1 VAFKLFT
8 CRQKCFKYL
17 KNLNANKNSLK
28 KEKEDAIEQI
38 FLLSNLLGGILTGF
52 SLYEMARAVY
62 KSVSNVEMVFK
73 MFEAEL
79 KSLESS
85 TKEIN
90 IRESPIKESPIKAN
104 NIKENNIKENNIKE
118 YRKILMNYGHYAV
131 TIHRKDLAM
140 KCYQ

>member
-1 VAFKLFT
+1 M
-8 CRQKCFKYL
+8 
-17 KNLNANKNSLK
+17 K

-104 NIKENNIKENNIKE
+104 NIKENNIKE